1 MSQAAAFFD
10 LDRTLLPGASGP
22 VISAALREV
31 GLLGEQ
37 TIPGEKLLFK
47 VFDRVGETLP
57 SMVLART
64 GVRFSAGWDA
74 DLVAKAGQQ
83 AAAALVEHIQ
93 PFAHRLVEEHRAAGR
108 LVVMATTSPATV
120 CEPLGDLLGF
130 DAVISTKYGITNGA
144 LDGTVDGQ
152 YVWGTGKLSAVR
164 SYAEA
169 NDIDL
174 DQSYAYSD
182 SFFDQ
187 PLLGAVGH
195 PVAVNPD
202 PRLRVMA
209 VARRWKVLHLDVPPG
224 VPKLAGM
231 EPQQLIHAFSKPE
244 LIRYA
249 KFSLDG
255 LENLPA
261 TGPVILA
268 ANHRSYFDPIAISCA
283 LAARGRTARFLAK
296 RELFD
301 APVVGSAMQA
311 LGGIQVDRGTGSDD
325 PLAAA
330 AEALGAGELVVI
342 LPQGTIPRGPA
353 FFDSEL
359 KGRRGVADLA
369 RLTKAPVIPLGLWG
383 TERVWPRSARVPAIW
398 NVLNPPKVKVRI
410 GEPVALKR
418 TKNAASKDVE
428 RVMTAISAELPAKA
442 RKKRRYS
449 EDELARTYPGGV
461 IPDDGEAGTD

>member
-1 MSQAAAFFD
+1 M
-10 LDRTLLPGASGP
+10 LPGASGP
-22 VISAALREV
+22 VVSAALREV
-31 GLLGEQ
+31 GILGEKA
-37 TIPGEKLLFK
+37 IPGEELLFN
-47 VFDRVGETLP
+47 VFDKIGETLP
-57 SMVLART
+57 SMMLART

-74 DLVAKAGQQ
+74 GLVAKAGQL

-108 LVVMATTSPATV
+108 QVVMATTSPSTV
-120 CEPLGDLLGF
+120 CEPLGKLLGF
-130 DAVISTKYGITNGA
+130 DGVISTKYGVTDGA
-144 LDGTVDGQ
+144 LNGTVDGQ
-152 YVWGTGKLSAVR
+152 YVWGRGKLAAVR
-164 SYAEA
+164 SFAEA
-169 NDIDL
+169 HDIDL

-187 PLLGAVGH
+187 PLLGAVGY

-202 PRLRVMA
+202 PRLRVVA
-209 VARRWKVLHLDVPPG
+209 AARRWKVVHLDVPPG

-249 KFSLDG
+249 KFSLHG
-255 LENLPA
+255 LDNLPA

-301 APVVGSAMQA
+301 APVVGAAMQA

-330 AEALGAGELVVI
+330 AEALDAGELVVI
-342 LPQGTIPRGPA
+342 LPEGTIPRGPA
-353 FFDSEL
+353 FFDPEL

-369 RLTKAPVIPLGLWG
+369 RMTKAPVIPLGLWG

-398 NVLNPPKVKVRI
+398 NVIDAPKVKVRI
-410 GEPVALKR
+410 GEPVALKN
-418 TKNAASKDVE
+418 TKNSASKDVE
-428 RVMTAISAELPAKA
+428 RVMEAIAAELPAKA
-442 RKKRRYS
+442 RKTRKYS
-449 EDELARTYPGGV
+449 QKELASTYPGGV
-461 IPDDGEAGTD
+461 IPDSDEAAAE